1 MSKLY
6 PLRRLIWRGTE
17 TLTTA
22 GIENAQKEAVWIAEH
37 ALQITQQDLIND
49 PEKLVSGPAYL
60 SIIRRRA
67 SGEPLQYLLGTQD
80 FMGMELKVGKG
91 VLIPRPETE
100 VLCRV
105 GAELVNKS
113 NPLIL
118 DLCAGTGC
126 VGLGLQKLLPQA
138 EIIAVEKYAAA
149 MRYLEMNTQAFG
161 RNFKLVKADVLVS
174 NLSDLPPVD
183 LIVSN
188 PPYIEQ
194 GTLSAL
200 QKEVLREPK
209 TALDGGADGL
219 DFYRRIAAMA
229 KDRLKPD
236 GALAVEIG
244 ATQTGEVKMI
254 FAKAGIGDIGVARDD
269 ADLDRVVYG
278 RISN

>member
-105 GAELVNKS
+105 
-113 NPLIL
+113 
-118 DLCAGTGC
+118 
-126 VGLGLQKLLPQA
+126 
-138 EIIAVEKYAAA
+138 
-149 MRYLEMNTQAFG
+149 
-161 RNFKLVKADVLVS
+161 
-174 NLSDLPPVD
+174 
-183 LIVSN
+183 
-188 PPYIEQ
+188 
-194 GTLSAL
+194 
-200 QKEVLREPK
+200 
-209 TALDGGADGL
+209 
-219 DFYRRIAAMA
+219 
-229 KDRLKPD
+229 
-236 GALAVEIG
+236 
-244 ATQTGEVKMI
+244 
-254 FAKAGIGDIGVARDD
+254 
-269 ADLDRVVYG
+269 
-278 RISN
+278 